1 VEVWVGGECGA
12 GGEAGGGGGGCV
24 VERASEVGQGLM
36 AGERGGSL
44 WLWKGLRAL
53 VGGGGGGGHV
63 NEA

>member
-1 VEVWVGGECGA
+1 MGGECGA
-12 GGEAGGGGGGCV
+12 GGEAGGGGGCV

-53 VGGGGGGGHV
+53 VGGHV
-63 NEA
+63 EEA

>member
-1 VEVWVGGECGA
+1 MEVWVGGECGA
-12 GGEAGGGGGGCV
+12 GGEAGGGGGCV

-53 VGGGGGGGHV
+53 VGGGGGHV
-63 NEA
+63 KEA

>member
-1 VEVWVGGECGA
+1 VGGECGA

-53 VGGGGGGGHV
+53 VGGHV
-63 NEA
+63 EEA